1 MLTRPI
7 LILTVASSGCA
18 ALAASSQPFQLAAE
32 SIVHYTC
39 AGGNHVVARYSGLSD
54 GSLNF
59 VRLTLPNGQQ
69 ITLPQVASGSG
80 ARFSADQDVTWWSKG
95 TGGFLQRRD
104 ANGQWQISL
113 DSCVQQR

>member
-1 MLTRPI
+1 MLARPI
-7 LILTVASSGCA
+7 LILTLASSGCA
-18 ALAASSQPFQLAAE
+18 AMAASEQPLQLAAE
-32 SIVHYTC
+32 STVHYTC
-39 AGGNHVVARYSGLSD
+39 AGGKQVVARYGGLSD

-59 VRLTLPNGQQ
+59 VRLTLPKGQQ

-104 ANGQWQISL
+104 ATGQWQMSL
-113 DSCVQQR
+113 TSCEQQR

>member
-1 MLTRPI
+1 MLARPI
-7 LILTVASSGCA
+7 VMLAIASSGCS
-18 ALAASSQPFQLAAE
+18 ALAASAQPLQLAPE
-32 SIVHYTC
+32 STVHYSC
-39 AGGNHVVARYSGLSD
+39 AGGKQVVARYSGLSD

-59 VRLTLPNGQQ
+59 VRLTLPKGQQ

-104 ANGQWQISL
+104 ANGQWQTSL
-113 DSCVQQR
+113 DSCVKQR

>member
-1 MLTRPI
+1 MLARPI
-7 LILTVASSGCA
+7 VMLAIASSGCA
-18 ALAASSQPFQLAAE
+18 ALAASEQPLQLAPE
-32 SIVHYTC
+32 STVHYRC
-39 AGGNHVVARYSGLSD
+39 AGGQQVVARYAGLSD

-59 VRLTLPNGQQ
+59 VRLTLPKGQQ

-80 ARFSADQDVTWWSKG
+80 ARFSADQDVTWWTKR

-104 ANGQWQISL
+104 AKGQWQISL